1 MSLDIGVVR
10 GETPGCA
17 HRLHFN
23 NAGASLMPQPVMDTV
38 VEHLQLELRIG
49 GYEAADAARE
59 RIEAVYAAAA
69 RLVGCKAP
77 EIALFENATRAWDAV
92 FYAIPFSSGDRIVT
106 GRAEYCS
113 NYMAYLQIA
122 NATGAQIV
130 VIGDD
135 EHGQINVDEL
145 RAVIDE
151 RVKLIAVSHVP
162 TSGGLVNPAADVG
175 IVAHETGIPFLLDAC
190 QSVGQMPVD
199 VRTIGCDFLA
209 ATGRK
214 FLRAPRGTGFL
225 YVNKDRIGGL
235 HPAVV
240 EVGSAEWTN
249 TEGYV
254 LKDDARRFETWEAS
268 TALRLGLGRAIEYAL
283 DLGLQAIWGRVANL
297 AAELRTRLG
306 ALDGVSVHD
315 QGLTKC
321 GIVTF
326 TVRGIESENLFS
338 ELRKRSVNVDVST
351 PADTRL
357 DFEARGLS
365 SLIRASLHYFNT
377 DDEITRF
384 CELVAMLTPG
394 PRPSPRREVRTEDPS

>member
-1 MSLDIGVVR
+1 MSLDIDMVR
-10 GETPGCA
+10 GETPGCL

-23 NAGASLMPQPVMDTV
+23 NAGASLMPRPVIDTV
-38 VEHLQLELRIG
+38 VRHLRLESRIG
-49 GYEAADAARE
+49 GYEAADAVRD
-59 RIEAVYAAAA
+59 RMEAVYAAAA
-69 RLVGCKAP
+69 RLVGCQAG

-92 FYAIPFSSGDRIVT
+92 FYAIPFASGDRIVT

-113 NYMAYLQIA
+113 NYMAYLQVA
-122 NATGAQIV
+122 HATGAEIV

-151 RVKLIAVSHVP
+151 RVKLIALSHVP
-162 TSGGLVNPAADVG
+162 TSGGLVNPAAQVG
-175 IVAHETGIPFLLDAC
+175 VVAREARVPFLLDAC

-199 VRTIGCDFLA
+199 VYAIGCDFLA
-209 ATGRK
+209 TTGRK
-214 FLRAPRGTGFL
+214 FLRAPRGTGIL
-225 YVNKDRIGGL
+225 YVNQERIGGL

-240 EVGSAEWTN
+240 EVGSAAWTA
-249 TEGYV
+249 TDRYT

-283 DLGLQAIWGRVANL
+283 DLGLQAIWDRVTAL
-297 AAELRTRLG
+297 AGELRNRLG
-306 ALDGVSVHD
+306 AVDGVSVHD
-315 QGLTKC
+315 VGLTKC

-326 TVRGIESENLFS
+326 TVYGVKSENLFS

-365 SLIRASLHYFNT
+365 SLVRASVHYFNT

-384 CELVAMLTPG
+384 CDLVAMLSRAG
-394 PRPSPRREVRTEDPS
+394 

>member
-1 MSLDIGVVR
+1 MPVDVDMAR
-10 GETPGCA
+10 EDTPGCF

-23 NAGASLMPQPVMDTV
+23 NAGASLMPRPVIDTV
-38 VEHLQLELRIG
+38 IEHLQLEACIG
-49 GYEAADAARE
+49 GYEAADAARD

-69 RLVGCKAP
+69 RLLGCQAP

-92 FYAIPFSSGDRIVT
+92 FYAIPFAAGDRIVT

-113 NYMAYLQIA
+113 NYMAYLQVA
-122 NATGAQIV
+122 RATGAEIV

-135 EHGQINVDEL
+135 EHGQINVNEL

-151 RVKLIAVSHVP
+151 RVKLISLSHVP
-162 TSGGLVNPAADVG
+162 TSGGLVNPAAQVG
-175 IVAHETGIPFLLDAC
+175 AVAREASVPFLLDAC

-199 VRTIGCDFLA
+199 VHAIGCDFLA

-225 YVNKDRIGGL
+225 YVNQDRVAGL

-240 EVGSAEWTN
+240 EVGSAAWTE
-249 TEGYV
+249 TDGYT
-254 LKDDARRFETWEAS
+254 LKNDARGFETWEAS
-268 TALRLGLGRAIEYAL
+268 AALRLGLGRAIEYAL
-283 DLGLQAIWGRVANL
+283 DLGLPAIRDRVAAL
-297 AAELRTRLG
+297 AGELRSRLG
-306 ALDGVSVHD
+306 AVDGVAVHD
-315 QGLTKC
+315 LGLTKC

-326 TVRGIESENLFS
+326 TVRGVKSETLFS
-338 ELRKRSVNVDVST
+338 ELQKRSANVDVST

-357 DFEARGLS
+357 DFEARRLS
-365 SLIRASLHYFNT
+365 SMIRASVHYFNT

-384 CELVAMLTPG
+384 CDLVATLS
-394 PRPSPRREVRTEDPS
+394 RQA